1 MRLRRFILG
10 FVVFSF
16 VLPSHVFAQSTGY
29 DPRLPLDLTK
39 SPFSTY
45 GSYLALSHLSSGSAG
60 DGLYLRSLRGR
71 TVPEIFRIQLFRGDH
86 PVSFTEAATPT
97 LVRLVSAYGYAEVCF
112 SDPATLR
119 IRGKG
124 VTLRL
129 VRVPGIA
136 GFALK
141 RTADRWEYD
150 AVSEDIRLTLYAIR
164 GELREESRW
173 EQTVA
178 KDLTLR
184 LGSKIGDGE
193 WDFAIRESVE
203 SVPAIESFEAFE
215 TVAGN
220 GDVEYRRWLA
230 TMPKVNAEWQPGAN
244 LAAYILW
251 STVVD
256 PSGEITRPT
265 VFMSKGKMDAV
276 WSWDHCF
283 NAMALASENPKL
295 AWDQMMVMFDRQS
308 AEGALPDKMTDRS
321 ATWAYSKPPVHGWA
335 LGWMLTHDSKAEPAI
350 TNAMLAQIQPK
361 LRHWTDWYFKLRS
374 DSGIPQYDHGN
385 DSGWDNSTVFAN
397 GPHVETPDLVAY
409 LALQLQTQAVI
420 AGRLGNPDEAKA
432 DRERSEQLTRE
443 MIAKFWRKDHFVAIQ
458 TDTQATIESDSLLL
472 YMPLVLGRQLP
483 EYVRAAMIAALKQP
497 GGFLTENGLASER
510 VTSKLYEADGYWR
523 GPIWAP
529 ATMILV
535 AGLEDGGDK
544 EFARELKLRFC
555 RMALRSGMSEN
566 YDAATGAPLRDSG
579 YSWSASVYL
588 IFAQELST
596 AAAKN

>member
-1 MRLRRFILG
+1 VRLRRFILG

-71 TVPEIFRIQLFRGDH
+71 TVPEIFRIQLFRGDQ

-283 NAMALASENPKL
+283 NAMALAPRSRLGARVDADARFESGARDHKCDARAN
-295 AWDQMMVMFDRQS
+295 S
-308 AEGALPDKMTDRS
+308 AEVASLDGL
-321 ATWAYSKPPVHGWA
+321 VFQV
-335 LGWMLTHDSKAEPAI
+335 
-350 TNAMLAQIQPK
+350 AQ
-361 LRHWTDWYFKLRS
+361 
-374 DSGIPQYDHGN
+374 
-385 DSGWDNSTVFAN
+385 
-397 GPHVETPDLVAY
+397 
-409 LALQLQTQAVI
+409 
-420 AGRLGNPDEAKA
+420 
-432 DRERSEQLTRE
+432 
-443 MIAKFWRKDHFVAIQ
+443 
-458 TDTQATIESDSLLL
+458 
-472 YMPLVLGRQLP
+472 
-483 EYVRAAMIAALKQP
+483 
-497 GGFLTENGLASER
+497 
-510 VTSKLYEADGYWR
+510 
-523 GPIWAP
+523 
-529 ATMILV
+529 
-535 AGLEDGGDK
+535 
-544 EFARELKLRFC
+544 
-555 RMALRSGMSEN
+555 
-566 YDAATGAPLRDSG
+566 
-579 YSWSASVYL
+579 
-588 IFAQELST
+588 
-596 AAAKN
+596 